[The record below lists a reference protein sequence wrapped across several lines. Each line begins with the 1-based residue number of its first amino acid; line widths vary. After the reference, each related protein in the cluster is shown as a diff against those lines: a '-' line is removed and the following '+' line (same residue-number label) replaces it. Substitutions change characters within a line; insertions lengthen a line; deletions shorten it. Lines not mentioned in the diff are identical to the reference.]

1 MRIMNN
7 RWICFFVL
15 SMFMVLNCNVVYG
28 HIYEDEYP
36 YKTTVSVKTGEGSV
50 YATYN
55 SVDNYSATPTESTAS
70 YTATITSSTN
80 TTSVTLNAT
89 AAEGYT
95 FDKWEYSDGSL
106 LTADTHSPTVQLT
119 YDTNKAQYNRVVDDR
134 VQIFILSIPLYHY
147 VYSTVRE
154 FSFKAC
160 FKEEGAVAARVES
173 GQEAIGSAV
182 VAEESNGKA
191 TLVARTINGSEI
203 SGWTFDYWSVGDNT
217 ERFSEESTIQ
227 VPIPDEGKV
236 IYVAHFMRVDTES
249 YCFIRNKS
257 GRYLKLSDTKNF
269 TAPTDE
275 NQPAKFNGSFTLVSE
290 SDAISD
296 PGCVFIVQGSSN
308 NGGFRKVKLISQ
320 SKAVG
325 SEASS
330 VIIQSDISIIPVSNN
345 TYTISTQ
352 YRYNNKPLTLYFR
365 DNNGT
370 PDMYNVPSDNSEWE
384 LLMLNRDNLP
394 NTYFGAK
401 PNSLLERDDKYYTT
415 LYTTFPYEVQNGTAY
430 YINESSIVPYGED
443 GKYRVVCHE
452 VPNNKVPENMA
463 VILECDATDAAS
475 NKLLPLKIG
484 SVPSLEGTSLLKG
497 QIKVVHGAKSG
508 DGNIFVLS
516 VSPETKTNV
525 GFYKLTRDVAIPDN
539 KAYADLPEEVQA
551 EAKSFIYSFGDDDQ
565 GSTNNIK
572 EVALPEDITGQ
583 YIYDLQGRRVKNPKQ
598 GVYIVNGKKVVI
610 K

>member
-15 SMFMVLNCNVVYG
+15 SMFMVLNCNTVYG
-28 HIYEDEYP
+28 HIFEDKYP
-36 YKTTVSVKTGEGSV
+36 YKTTVTVKTGQGTV

-55 SVDNYSATPTESTAS
+55 NVENYVAEPTAGSKSYSATV
-70 YTATITSSTN
+70 TSSSN

-89 AAEGYT
+89 ADEGYT
-95 FDKWEYSDGSL
+95 FDRWEYGDGTL
-106 LTADTHSPTVQLT
+106 LTKDTHSPTVSLT
-119 YDTNKAQYNRVVDDR
+119 YDTDNARRRQVTDFWLLVS
-134 VQIFILSIPLYHY
+134 FYHY
-147 VYSTVRE
+147 EYSTERE
-154 FSFKAC
+154 FAFNAF
-160 FKEEGAVAARVES
+160 FKEEGAVAARVQS
-173 GQEAIGSAV
+173 GQESIGSAV
-182 VAEESNGKA
+182 VAEESDGKA

-217 ERFSEESTIQ
+217 ERFSEERTIQ
-227 VPIPDEGKV
+227 VPIPEEGKV
-236 IYVAHFMRVDTES
+236 IYVAHFVRVDSEN
-249 YCFIRNKS
+249 YCFIRNTKT
-257 GRYLKLSDTKNF
+257 GKYLKLSDTKNF
-269 TAPTDE
+269 SAPTDQ
-275 NQPAKFNGSFTLVSE
+275 NQPAKFNGSFTLVGE
-290 SDAISD
+290 NDAISD

-401 PNSLLERDDKYYTT
+401 PNALLERDGKYYTT

-430 YINESSIVPYGED
+430 YINESSIVPYGEE

-452 VPNNKVPENMA
+452 VPNNKVPENVA
-463 VILECDATDAAS
+463 VILECDATDAAT
-475 NKLLPLKIG
+475 NKLLPLKVG

-497 QIKVVHGAKSG
+497 QIKVVHDAKSG

-525 GFYKLTRDVAIPDN
+525 GFYKLKIGVAIPDN

-583 YIYDLQGRRVKNPKQ
+583 HIYDLQGRRVKNPKQ

>member
-1 MRIMNN
+1 
-7 RWICFFVL
+7 
-15 SMFMVLNCNVVYG
+15 MVLNCNVVYG

-36 YKTTVSVKTGEGSV
+36 YKTTVTVKTGEGSV

-55 SVDNYSATPTESTAS
+55 SIENYSATPTTSSAS

-95 FDKWEYSDGSL
+95 FDKWENSDGSL
-106 LTADTHSPTVQLT
+106 LTSNTHSPTVQLT
-119 YDTNKAQYNRVVDDR
+119 YTNTDRQQVIDFQFLLLRLWHYRYSNAQ
-134 VQIFILSIPLYHY
+134 
-147 VYSTVRE
+147 E

-203 SGWTFDYWSVGDNT
+203 SGWTFDYWTVGDNT

-227 VPIPDEGKV
+227 VPIPEEGKV

-249 YCFIRNKS
+249 YCFIRNKAT
-257 GRYLKLSDTKNF
+257 GKYLKLSDTKNF
-269 TAPTDE
+269 SAPTDQD
-275 NQPAKFNGSFTLVSE
+275 QPAKFNGSFTLVGE
-290 SDAISD
+290 NDAISD
-296 PGCVFIVQGSSN
+296 PGCVFIVIGSSN

-384 LLMLNRDNLP
+384 LLMLSRDNLP

-401 PNSLLERDDKYYTT
+401 PNTLLERDGKYYTT
-415 LYTTFPYEVQNGTAY
+415 LYTTFPYEVQNGRAY

-443 GKYRVVCHE
+443 GQYRVVCHE
-452 VPNNKVPENMA
+452 VPNNKVPENVA

-475 NKLLPLKIG
+475 NKLLPLKVG
-484 SVPSLEGTSLLKG
+484 SVPSLEGTSLLQG

-525 GFYKLTRDVAIPDN
+525 GFYKLKSGVAIPDN
-539 KAYADLPEEVQA
+539 KAFADLPEEVQA
-551 EAKSFIYSFGDDDQ
+551 AAKSFTYCFGDDMT
-565 GSTNNIK
+565 GSEGVTTSLLDK
-572 EVALPEDITGQ
+572 VALPENITGSS
-583 YIYDLQGRRVKNPKQ
+583 IYDLQGRRVSNPSS
-598 GVYIVNGKKVVI
+598 GVYIVNGKKFVI